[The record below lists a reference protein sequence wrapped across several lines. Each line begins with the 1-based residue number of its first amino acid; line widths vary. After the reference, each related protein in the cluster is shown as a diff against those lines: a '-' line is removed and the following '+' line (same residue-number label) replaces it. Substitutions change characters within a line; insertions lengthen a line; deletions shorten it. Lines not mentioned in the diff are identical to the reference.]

1 MVCREFRR
9 KVLGGQE
16 EPDTL
21 CGWDGLPLGAFG
33 PLTCDGEW
41 ASHLR
46 PKTTYAKP
54 QASRARSSWCER
66 QAVLR
71 RVTHPLP
78 RSSEAATT
86 SCLVTDV
93 PHPQCLASCLAVQ
106 APDFPGAGSRMPSG
120 PSPPPFRSPVFGRLP
135 GCGLGEPGRE
145 EGMSG
150 CCSTGGGPG
159 CVIQQPPLDAQEC
172 GWHEEPAGH

>member
-1 MVCREFRR
+1 MQRIQNESV
-9 KVLGGQE
+9 GGQE

-21 CGWDGLPLGAFG
+21 GGWDGLPLGASG

-41 ASHLR
+41 AFHVR

-54 QASRARSSWCER
+54 QDIRARSSWCER

-93 PHPQCLASCLAVQ
+93 PHPQCLASCL
-106 APDFPGAGSRMPSG
+106 GG
-120 PSPPPFRSPVFGRLP
+120 PSPGLSRGRLSHALGPVPSSLPVP
-135 GCGLGEPGRE
+135 GLWAPAWTWTWGVRKGGRNV
-145 EGMSG
+145 GVSFNW
-150 CCSTGGGPG
+150 GGAWLCDSAGS
-159 CVIQQPPLDAQEC
+159 PLDAQEC
-172 GWHEEPAGH
+172 GWREEPAGH